1 MSPGRTRRSFT
12 KEFKVEAV
20 QLSHQPGMSVA
31 KAAADLGVSEN
42 TLYRWR
48 AEQERDGDDAFRGH
62 GRLRSDEAEL
72 ARLRRENAELRMER
86 EILKKAAAYFAKHQ
100 H

>member
-1 MSPGRTRRSFT
+1 MAQGRGRRTFG
-12 KEFKVEAV
+12 KEFKAEAV
-20 QLSHQPGMSVA
+20 QLSQQPGMSVT
-31 KAAADLGVSEN
+31 KAATDLGVSEN

-48 AEQERDGDDAFRGH
+48 AELLEDGDEAFRGH
-62 GRLRSDEAEL
+62 GRLRSDQAEL
-72 ARLRRENAELRMER
+72 ARLQRENAELRMER

>member
-1 MSPGRTRRSFT
+1 MSQGRTRRTFT
-12 KEFKVEAV
+12 KDFKVEAV
-20 QLSHQPGMSVA
+20 QLSHQPGMSVS
-31 KAAADLGVSEN
+31 KAATDLGMSEN

-48 AEQERDGDDAFRGH
+48 AEQQNDGDDAFRGH
-62 GRLRSDEAEL
+62 GQLRSDQAEL
-72 ARLRRENAELRMER
+72 DRLRRENAELRVER

>member
-1 MSPGRTRRSFT
+1 MNQGRVRRTFT

-20 QLSHQPGMSVA
+20 QLSHQPGMSVGKTA
-31 KAAADLGVSEN
+31 TDLGMSEN

-48 AEQERDGDDAFRGH
+48 AEQQEDGNDAFRGH
-62 GRLRSDEAEL
+62 GRLRNDEAEL

-100 H
+100 Q

>member
-1 MSPGRTRRSFT
+1 MSQGRVRRTFT
-12 KEFKVEAV
+12 KAFKVEAV
-20 QLSHQPGMSVA
+20 QLSQQPGMSVS
-31 KAAADLGVSEN
+31 KAATDLGVSEN

-48 AEQERDGDDAFRGH
+48 AEQHTDGDDAFRGH
-62 GRLRSDEAEL
+62 GQLRSDQAEL
-72 ARLRRENAELRMER
+72 ARLRHENAELRVER

>member
-1 MSPGRTRRSFT
+1 MAQGRGRRTFG
-12 KEFKVEAV
+12 KEFKAEAV
-20 QLSHQPGMSVA
+20 QLSQQPGMSVA
-31 KAAADLGVSEN
+31 KAATDLGVSAN

-48 AEQERDGDDAFRGH
+48 AERQEDGDEAFRGH
-62 GRLRSDEAEL
+62 GRLRSDQAEL
-72 ARLRRENAELRMER
+72 ARLQRENAELRMER